1 MIVQKE
7 SHLRSYQNKMDE
19 IKITGMVLA
28 TKPPMIKLD
37 KLGEKKE
44 LDIKILEYRGEKFSC
59 TSPKVLRYVYIRI
72 CLFII
77 AVGGV

>member
-1 MIVQKE
+1 MEDVKNT
-7 SHLRSYQNKMDE
+7 S
-19 IKITGMVLA
+19 MVPA
-28 TKPPMIKLD
+28 TRPPMIKSD
-37 KLGEKKE
+37 KLREKKE
-44 LDIKILEYRGEKFSC
+44 LDIKILEYRGENFSC

>member
-1 MIVQKE
+1 MEDVKNT
-7 SHLRSYQNKMDE
+7 SV
-19 IKITGMVLA
+19 VLA
-28 TKPPMIKLD
+28 IRPSMIKSD
-37 KLGEKKE
+37 KLREKKE
-44 LDIKILEYRGEKFSC
+44 LDIRILEYRGEKFSC

>member
-1 MIVQKE
+1 MEDVKNT
-7 SHLRSYQNKMDE
+7 SV
-19 IKITGMVLA
+19 VLA
-28 TKPPMIKLD
+28 IRLSMIKSD
-37 KLGEKKE
+37 KLREKKE

-59 TSPKVLRYVYIRI
+59 TSPKVLRYVYIHI